1 MSLYFKKDEIGT
13 KRSLLLYG
21 EAYVVGKLKDRLKL
35 VESQIRAGNTS
46 GGGTISPSSPAGSV
60 DPCICDPDVPN
71 TSNLNISGDP
81 GPGGGNLRI
90 GRTGSMGVAAGWGH
104 AHFDTVQGTPENV
117 IIGDTIPLLKK
128 MAASGLKPEL
138 ANATPILAGKS
149 NDYYIKI
156 IKSGIQQH
164 GHRAGPRFDVNTPGF
179 PLVPFPLTDVRNT
192 PNKGEGINALVPGSG
207 KTALFHLGTNAST
220 GRITGGSTL
229 LGGTRQLHK
238 GEYVIDKDSVDLF
251 GGNPFFNMINGIE
264 NERQRSERSSQ
275 LIQHLSKYTGRKI
288 DERPPIIIQEPEP
301 IIVQGPPTYIA
312 FRSSGGSSGGGESNW
327 EYNML
332 ELRA

>member
-1 MSLYFKKDEIGT
+1 
-13 KRSLLLYG
+13 
-21 EAYVVGKLKDRLKL
+21 
-35 VESQIRAGNTS
+35 
-46 GGGTISPSSPAGSV
+46 
-60 DPCICDPDVPN
+60 
-71 TSNLNISGDP
+71 
-81 GPGGGNLRI
+81 
-90 GRTGSMGVAAGWGH
+90 
-104 AHFDTVQGTPENV
+104 
-117 IIGDTIPLLKK
+117 

-149 NDYYIKI
+149 NDYYINI

-220 GRITGGSTL
+220 GRESGGPTL
-229 LGGTRQLHK
+229 SGGIRQLHK
-238 GEYVIDKDSVDLF
+238 GEYVINKNSVDLF
-251 GGNPFFNMINGIE
+251 GGDPFFRMINGIE
-264 NERQRSERSSQ
+264 NKKQRSEKSSQ

-288 DERPPIIIQEPEP
+288 DQRPEMIVDSSPIII
-301 IIVQGPPTYIA
+301 QGPPTYIESKSYGG
-312 FRSSGGSSGGGESNW
+312 SSGGSSFNYEQD
-327 EYNML
+327 ML